1 MQYGFVIDH
10 TRCIGCHA
18 CTVAC
23 KAENDVP
30 VASFRTWV
38 KYAEK
43 GRFPA
48 VKRHFAVLRC
58 NHCTAAPCVTICPV
72 NALEKRRDGI
82 VDLDRDACIGCRACM
97 QGCPYDAIYLNE
109 DTGAAE
115 KCHYCA
121 HRTERGLEP
130 ACVIVCPE
138 SAIIAGDLHD
148 PSSRIAKIVAQGST
162 LVRRADQG
170 TGPNVHY
177 LGVEPSLL
185 KPGTTERPE
194 MYLWSDR
201 PPHKREPWPESLPL
215 EKDIRVVLD
224 AGHKVEWGWHVS
236 AYLVTKGIAAGAA
249 LLAPFAGALGLVGTA
264 RDYAPEI
271 VALVFTLITTYLLVV
286 DLGRPKLFLTLLTR
300 PNTKSWLVKGAWI
313 LIAFSITV
321 PLAIA
326 LRFLGANAASSF
338 AWATSAADALRWIDA
353 LLALGVAGYTAF
365 LFRQCE
371 GRDLWQSRALL
382 PHLLVQALVLGAAV
396 LIPLASDP
404 RELMAWLGASLLFHA
419 AFMTLGKKRLAT
431 ENARQAAAFLPLV
444 RLGPIAKPYKLSLVV
459 GSALPALF
467 IAIARLH
474 RAQAIVPELGIAT
487 AIAAIAGLYLYEHC
501 YIRAGQLPPLS

>member
-58 NHCTAAPCVTICPV
+58 NHCSAAPCVTICPV
-72 NALEKRRDGI
+72 NALSKRRDGI

-109 DTGAAE
+109 DTGSAE

-138 SAIIAGDLHD
+138 GAIISGDLHD
-148 PSSRIAKIVAQGST
+148 PSSRIAKFVAQGST
-162 LVRRADQG
+162 LVRRAEQG

-177 LGVEPSLL
+177 VGVEPTLL
-185 KPGTTERPE
+185 EPGVAERPE

-201 PPHKREPWPESLPL
+201 PPHKREPWPESLELAP
-215 EKDIRVVLD
+215 DTRVVLD
-224 AGHKVEWGWHVS
+224 AGHKVEWGWHVA

-249 LLAPFAGALGLVGTA
+249 MLAPFAGDLGLAGFAQRYV
-264 RDYAPEI
+264 PEI
-271 VALVFTLITTYLLVV
+271 IALVFTLITTYLLVV
-286 DLGRPKLFLTLLTR
+286 DLARPKLFLTLLTR

-313 LIAFSITV
+313 LMAFSASV
-321 PLAIA
+321 PATIA
-326 LRFLGANAASSF
+326 LRLLGESSSATWAS
-338 AWATSAADALRWIDA
+338 SAADALRWVNA

-365 LFRQCE
+365 LFKQCE
-371 GRDLWQSRALL
+371 GRDLWQSKLML
-382 PHLLVQALVLGAAV
+382 PHLLVQALICGAAM
-396 LIPLASDP
+396 LAP
-404 RELMAWLGASLLFHA
+404 FAEKAGELRAWLGAALLLHA
-419 AFMTLGKKRLAT
+419 GLATIEAKKHAT

-444 RLGPIAKPYKLSLVV
+444 RIGPIRKAYKLAMFL
-459 GSALPALF
+459 GTGLAPGLIAFAALGHMKAF
-467 IAIARLH
+467 G
-474 RAQAIVPELGIAT
+474 PELT
-487 AIAAIAGLYLYEHC
+487 IAASVCGLVGLYLYEHC
-501 YIRAGQLPPLS
+501 FIRAGQLPPLS